1 MLFHRQ
7 VRFVAAS
14 IAFTLLGLASPSWA
28 HGSGDAVDT
37 RAASAATGVAEV
49 FNQQISNIPGKSMI
63 AVQVDYAPGEKS
75 PAHWHENSSFIMA
88 YVVSGAIRS
97 QVAGEPVKVFQTGQ
111 SWFENPGAHHLISE
125 NASDTAPAR
134 LLAVFVVDSQHGDL
148 TRFDRPE
155 K

>member
-1 MLFHRQ
+1 MSFSRQHPVFLVFSACTLFC
-7 VRFVAAS
+7 AAP
-14 IAFTLLGLASPSWA
+14 ALWA
-28 HGSGDAVDT
+28 HGVET
-37 RAASAATGVAEV
+37 AATAQGVAEV

-63 AVQVDYAPGEKS
+63 AVQVDYSPGEKS

-97 QVAGEPVKVFQTGQ
+97 QVAGEPVKVFQAGQ

-125 NASDTAPAR
+125 NASASAPAR
-134 LLAVFVVDSQHGDL
+134 LLAVFVVDTAHAAL
-148 TRFDRPE
+148 TRFE